1 LKNDYAKKG
10 FPDVEAYVI
19 WQVRL
24 NRSKPMPL
32 VDTTVHL
39 SMQIIVG
46 IRWKMRQTFIV
57 TNNIVII
64 PYLLSVCFKSPMY
77 ECILFTTSKLVQLHQ
92 FFFKAE

>member
-19 WQVRL
+19 WLVRL

-32 VDTTVHL
+32 VNTTVHL
-39 SMQIIVG
+39 SIQIIVG

-64 PYLLSVCFKSPMY
+64 PYV
-77 ECILFTTSKLVQLHQ
+77 
-92 FFFKAE
+92 